1 MYFVI
6 FLILLIIYFLW
17 KTKETFENISPNY
30 NDIDNYNDF
39 KYDTSKTVLE
49 EQSWKPVGTGPER
62 VSKNNV
68 DDTEPTNKLSLED
81 IKSYFFSLKKDNE
94 VSNSNNNSGPTHC
107 IGIWDNEWSQCS
119 EQCGGG
125 VQKKFYKVLQKAGP
139 NGIPCSY
146 EDGDSID
153 QKCNLLE
160 CPINCEGSWSQWSEC
175 NKPCYIEGEVYGT
188 TERKYSV
195 KTEAKDG
202 YINNAFTEAIRCD
215 HPDGDIENETCNTEP
230 CAVGCE
236 GYYKGFGACSN
247 WCDGGVQ
254 QNTYQITR
262 PPKQGWYDGVLTPGK
277 ECSQNITQN
286 CNTSAVCPI

>member
-6 FLILLIIYFLW
+6 FLIFLIIYFLW

-68 DDTEPTNKLSLED
+68 DDTEPTNQLSLED

-119 EQCGGG
+119 KQCGGG

-160 CPINCEGSWSQWSEC
+160 CPINCEGSWSQWSDC
-175 NKPCYIEGEVYGT
+175 DQNCYSRTGNYGT
-188 TERKYSV
+188 TKRTYSI

-202 YINNAFTEAIRCD
+202 YINNIFTKATRCD
-215 HPDGDIENETCNTEP
+215 HEDGGVDKETCNTEP
-230 CAVGCE
+230 CAVDCE
-236 GYYKGFGACSN
+236 GNYKGFSACSN
-247 WCDGGVQ
+247 WCDGGLQ
-254 QNTYQITR
+254 QNTFQITTNPR
-262 PPKQGWYDGVLTPGK
+262 SGWYDGLPVNGK
-277 ECSQNITQN
+277 ECPKDIIRD
-286 CNTSAVCPI
+286 CNTSAVCPK